1 MRSQQKPEA
10 TEARSHRS
18 QAAFRCVLG
27 RSFWQAAF
35 CSFCVPL
42 RSTSCC
48 VPLRSRSCVLAFC
61 VPLRSRQFCV
71 LGATTLRSAAFQ
83 GCCVPPRSAFRC
95 VLGSAFCCVLRSALA
110 AFSCVP
116 CILRSL
122 CAAFSAFCENTE
134 AAANTDLEYYIF
146 IWAKNDLFIA
156 YSLVD
161 PTLVGD
167 DHPLKWPKHPKVPGY
182 VACRVVTVEFGLAT
196 FDHQTPTCT
205 HLFFRARGAMRRAAD
220 GSVPAAAAV
229 RVRRLR

>member
-134 AAANTDLEYYIF
+134 AAANTDLEYYY
-146 IWAKNDLFIA
+146 IWAWRTI
-156 YSLVD
+156 Y
-161 PTLVGD
+161 G
-167 DHPLKWPKHPKVPGY
+167 PGWAW
-182 VACRVVTVEFGLAT
+182 VIRAIF
-196 FDHQTPTCT
+196 TCV
-205 HLFFRARGAMRRAAD
+205 LCSASFC
-220 GSVPAAAAV
+220 VQ
-229 RVRRLR
+229 